1 MRELFAPIAMKVAG
15 GIIGALL
22 LVIAFQAI
30 TLRAEK
36 HHSAKVETRLHE
48 SEAAAAL
55 FASRVEAKS
64 NAILAKAEVNARR
77 VETAQAQIQQ
87 ETDHEIRTRIA
98 SAVAAARLRTNP
110 ASSAGAGSG
119 AGQGASAPDTPGDT
133 AGDGQT
139 ALVRASDLTAC
150 AEAYVKATG
159 WQAWWQSVSA
169 IERQG
174 EVR

>member
-1 MRELFAPIAMKVAG
+1 MTDFLAPLSAKIF
-15 GIIGALL
+15 GALSLAL
-22 LVIAFQAI
+22 LIVIGVLWWQNGG
-30 TLRAEK
+30 LRTDLRQSKAETAQVR
-36 HHSAKVETRLHE
+36 SDY
-48 SEAAAAL
+48 AL
-55 FASRVEAKS
+55 FAANVTAKS
-64 NAILAKAEVNARR
+64 NAILAKAEENARR

-110 ASSAGAGSG
+110 ASSANPGGG
-119 AGQGASAPDTPGDT
+119 AGQGASAPDTPGDP